1 MIALL
6 LACFAIA
13 ATTADASSVKK
24 RNLGELIALGEDI
37 VFGTVVSV
45 TDGFDRNNVP
55 YTEVTVEISETAK
68 GDKAGTYTFRQF
80 GLIAP
85 RDMGNGRVNLN
96 VTPDGWPTYSQGEE
110 VALFLYKPAKWTG
123 LRTTV
128 GLFQG
133 KFTVD
138 ENGALTNI
146 IDNEGLFENMR
157 IDKSMLDGKEREM
170 LEMKRGR
177 IPVDIF
183 KSFVRKS
190 VQQKWFAEEGE

>member
-1 MIALL
+1 MVALL

-24 RNLGELIALGEDI
+24 RNLGELIALGQDI

-55 YTEVTVEISETAK
+55 YTEVTIQISETAK
-68 GDKAGTYTFRQF
+68 GSATGTYTFRQF
-80 GLIAP
+80 GLIEP
-85 RDMGNGRVNLN
+85 RDMGNGYTNLN
-96 VTPDGWPTYSQGEE
+96 VTPDGWPTYTQGEE

-133 KFTVD
+133 KFTVID
-138 ENGALTNI
+138 GALTNI
-146 IDNEGLFENMR
+146 VDNEGLFDNVR
-157 IDKSMLDGKEREM
+157 VDRSQLDGKEREM
-170 LEMKRGR
+170 LEMKYGR
-177 IPVDIF
+177 VPADVF

-190 VQQKWFAEEGE
+190 VQKNWFVEEVE